1 MLKLMMLE
9 YWDTLVDSVALLGEV
24 EKIEFL

>member
-24 EKIEFL
+24 ENIEFL

>member
-9 YWDTLVDSVALLGEV
+9 YWDTLVDSGALLGEV